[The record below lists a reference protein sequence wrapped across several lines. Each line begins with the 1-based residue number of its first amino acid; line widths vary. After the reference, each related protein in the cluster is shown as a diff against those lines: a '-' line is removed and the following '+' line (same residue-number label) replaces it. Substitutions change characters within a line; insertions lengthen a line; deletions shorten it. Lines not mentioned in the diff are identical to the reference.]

1 MATGTSILVSVV
13 DAQLFYGAAAS
24 TAATLAQ
31 SCADVTLKISWD
43 TDEASDRS
51 SQAKGYVATL
61 YEIDLDVT
69 FPADGTD
76 AAVASFVAAAATAT
90 PIAVYVTN
98 KAGQLGWESDY
109 LVSLDNDQKLSA
121 HIEQKFTLKRAAR
134 TGRIPAVV
142 RR

>member
-1 MATGTSILVSVV
+1 MA
-13 DAQLFYGAAAS
+13 
-24 TAATLAQ
+24 
-31 SCADVTLKISWD
+31 C
-43 TDEASDRS
+43 
-51 SQAKGYVATL
+51 
-61 YEIDLDVT
+61 
-69 FPADGTD
+69 
-76 AAVASFVAAAATAT
+76 FVAAAATAT